1 MARYES
7 QYQISLPR
15 ETVFAQ
21 INEYLRREGYEY
33 TSYQNEIL
41 FKKGHGVV
49 SAPSFVSVTFPGN
62 TVKLQAF
69 IKFAVVPG
77 VYAGEMNLEGFT
89 GIAVKD
95 PLKARI
101 RHIEENIILPG
112 GGIFLNR
119 IIEQTAPPDKSNT
132 YAIPLGG
139 GQGQAPQRQAP
150 PPQSQRQIP
159 QQPAER
165 SADPYGQPQ
174 QQYSQQPPQPQQ
186 FPRQPQQWQQSQAQ
200 PQWQPQ
206 PNPYAAPYGQPQPQ
220 WQPQQ
225 YPQQPAQYAQPQWQP
240 QPNAYAAPYG
250 QPQPQWGQPQPN
262 PYAAPYGQAPQQWQ
276 QPAPGQPAA
285 PAEAP
290 EE

>member
-49 SAPSFVSVTFPGN
+49 AAPSFVSVTFPGN

-77 VYAGEMNLEGFT
+77 VYAGEMNLEGVT
-89 GIAVKD
+89 GFAVKD

-139 GQGQAPQRQAP
+139 GQGQA
-150 PPQSQRQIP
+150 
-159 QQPAER
+159 
-165 SADPYGQPQ
+165 
-174 QQYSQQPPQPQQ
+174 QPQQ
-186 FPRQPQQWQQSQAQ
+186 FPRQPQRQIPQQQYAQQPPQYAQQPSRQFPQPQPQWQPQADPNAGQVRQAQ

-206 PNPYAAPYGQPQPQ
+206 PNPYAGQYG
-220 WQPQQ
+220 QPQQ
-225 YPQQPAQYAQPQWQP
+225 YPQQPVQYAQPQPQWQP

-262 PYAAPYGQAPQQWQ
+262 PYAAPYGQAPQQWR
-276 QPAPGQPAA
+276 QPATGQPAS
-285 PAEAP
+285 PAETP